1 MFSGQ
6 VILTI
11 LNMTLK
17 EIRWGHFLGDDPP
30 LPPDVTFKLIEDEV
44 VVGELKAHKYLL
56 ASVSPVFRK
65 QFFGKLA
72 EEKNVIDIKETTY
85 YAFKYLMGY
94 IYNGL
99 SDVNEDEIG
108 LEEIFEIVNLAE
120 KYDIKTL
127 RDDIPRLLGDIF
139 IEESNV
145 LDVSR
150 IALVFKHFDVIS
162 NQLLSKCSEYLKLI
176 LKTDEDLENFCS
188 SFVHYPEDQQ
198 IVLDLLR
205 RGETDENNIILQS
218 PSDELDKV
226 DVTPPCLLKMCLKNV
241 NWLEFLTP
249 DSEIPP
255 DITFRIIE
263 LPKSGIMQ
271 DSESESKVVGEIKA
285 HKYYLSTIS
294 EVFKEQFFNGV
305 AEYAKH
311 KDANHNEVVEIVGP
325 SFNAFKVMIDYIY
338 GKYPTLRGAE
348 EICEIFEIINLQE
361 RFKIWG
367 LEEEYRTAL
376 FLYFREGHE

>member
-1 MFSGQ
+1 
-6 VILTI
+6 
-11 LNMTLK
+11 MTLK

-30 LPPDVTFKLIEDEV
+30 LPPDVTFKLIEGEV

-85 YAFKYLMGY
+85 YAFKYLMEY

-99 SDVNEDEIG
+99 SEINEDEIG

-127 RDDIPRLLGDIF
+127 RDEIPRLLGDIL
-139 IEESNV
+139 IDESNV

-150 IALVFKHFDVIS
+150 IAMVFKHFEVIS
-162 NQLLSKCSEYLKLI
+162 NQLLSKCSDYLKLI
-176 LKTDEDLENFCS
+176 LKTDEDLDNFCN
-188 SFVHYPEDQQ
+188 SFVHCPYDHQV
-198 IVLDLLR
+198 VLDLLR
-205 RGETDENNIILQS
+205 KGETDEENIVLQS
-218 PSDELDKV
+218 TSDDELDKV
-226 DVTPPCLLKMCLKNV
+226 DVTPPSLLKMCLKNV

-263 LPKSGIMQ
+263 LPKCGII
-271 DSESESKVVGEIKA
+271 EAAETGSKVVGELKA

-294 EVFKEQFFNGV
+294 EVFKEQFFSGA
-305 AEYAKH
+305 AEYGKH
-311 KDANHNEVVEIVGP
+311 EDSNNDEVVEIIGP

-348 EICEIFEIINLQE
+348 EICEIFEIINLQD